1 MNIQFKHRPGRYYEW
16 EWYYSPQ
23 GLEMGEV
30 YGWCR
35 ETFGHP
41 GLALG
46 DGSWDCH
53 SGWIKFCK
61 QEDMLLFVL
70 RWS

>member
-1 MNIQFKHRPGRYYEW
+1 MKVEFKHCPGRYYEW

-23 GLEMGEV
+23 GPEMGEV
-30 YGWCR
+30 YGWCWA
-35 ETFGHP
+35 TFGHP

-46 DGSWDCH
+46 DGTWDSH
-53 SGWIKFCK
+53 GGWIKFRK
-61 QEDMLLFVL
+61 EEDATMFVL